1 MKVARPSNR
10 AGCFN
15 LAWLNMA
22 WNRPESDN
30 QANDSLRR
38 GRSPRPTVAVRSTIA
53 CSVVVLCMGIAAWIL
68 WPESAHDND
77 AASKRKGLIRE
88 VTPVL
93 ARTNET
99 AAATPEKPKER
110 PPQKFGEVRDGKIL
124 LADGELRVVKGEVTN
139 RTAAAKS
146 AYAIFDHPAENI
158 ISGLLSIK
166 PGQAIYGTPNYNGR
180 FTESFLR
187 SIKEPIIVKSDDSP
201 EDKALKR
208 AVIDAKIELKAAYDH
223 GEDIEKIIYDS
234 RAEMQRLA
242 AVRRDL
248 KLQTIKLA
256 YENAQTPEDVD
267 DFLAAANKM
276 LDEKGLAPLEK
287 EPLTGIKH
295 RLMNQLDNLQEGK
308 KQ

>member
-1 MKVARPSNR
+1 
-10 AGCFN
+10 
-15 LAWLNMA
+15 MA
-22 WNRPESDN
+22 WNRP
-30 QANDSLRR
+30 QGDSPAKDSPRR
-38 GRSPRPTVAVRSTIA
+38 AGTARPTVAVI
-53 CSVVVLCMGIAAWIL
+53 VGGIVILCAGVAAWWL
-68 WPESAHDND
+68 WPEEGTRQD
-77 AASKRKGLIRE
+77 AASTKKGLIRE
-88 VTPVL
+88 VTPAL

-99 AAATPEKPKER
+99 ITASPEKPKER

-208 AVIDAKIELKAAYDH
+208 AVIDAKIELKAAYDR

-295 RLMNQLDNLQEGK
+295 RLMNQLDNFQEGK